1 MKYQQEAN
9 KINEHANRKQVEKL
23 YRSMKAD
30 NSAFKDVAKRQQCDP
45 GELQKFF
52 SKHFNDAGELQN
64 PIEFQDAP

>member
-1 MKYQQEAN
+1 MK
-9 KINEHANRKQVEKL
+9 
-23 YRSMKAD
+23 SD